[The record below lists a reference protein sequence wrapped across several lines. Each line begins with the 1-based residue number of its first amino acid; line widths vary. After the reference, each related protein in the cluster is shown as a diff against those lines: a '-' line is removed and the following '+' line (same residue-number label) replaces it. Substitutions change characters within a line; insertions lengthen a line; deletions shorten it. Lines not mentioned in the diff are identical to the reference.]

1 MPANEFIE
9 STFLDD
15 QTCNFGTS
23 KDFKFAYDSADN
35 RLEIRDTS
43 DAVIGT
49 MSTAGA
55 LGVPSINIASG
66 GALTSLISAAYTP
79 TLTDV
84 ANAGTLDLLVARY
97 MRIGTIVTVAA
108 TFRAAITTT
117 ATLTQVRVTLP
128 VASNFAN
135 LRECSGAG
143 ATDDSAGA
151 NIVPVSVVADPT
163 NDAILLSFLPGTASP
178 LFVSFNA
185 TYVII

>member
-1 MPANEFIE
+1 MANEFNE

-23 KDFKFAYDSADN
+23 KDFKVVYDSADN

-43 DAVIGT
+43 DTVIAT
-49 MSTAGA
+49 MTTAGA
-55 LGVPSINIASG
+55 LGVSNVLG
-66 GALTSLISAAYTP
+66 TTYTP

-97 MRIGTIVTVAA
+97 TRVASVVTVAA
-108 TFRAAITTT
+108 TFRAAITAT

-143 ATDDSAGA
+143 ATDDSTGA

-163 NDAILLSFLPGTASP
+163 NDAILLSFTPETASS
-178 LFVSFNA
+178 LFVSFTA